1 MYLSRNIV
9 MFKKMKTM
17 KEKKVLKML
26 ERKYDLKVLKRKY
39 DLKILYIV
47 FVDDW
52 NIFELL
58 KLKTLNFFPP
68 PM

>member
-1 MYLSRNIV
+1 MYLSRNKV

-26 ERKYDLKVLKRKY
+26 EKEYDLKMLERKY

-52 NIFELL
+52 NILSCLNL
-58 KLKTLNFFPP
+58 KL
-68 PM
+68 

>member
-1 MYLSRNIV
+1 MYLSRNKV

-26 ERKYDLKVLKRKY
+26 ERKYDLK
-39 DLKILYIV
+39 ILYIV

-52 NIFELL
+52 NILSCLNL
-58 KLKTLNFFPP
+58 KL
-68 PM
+68 